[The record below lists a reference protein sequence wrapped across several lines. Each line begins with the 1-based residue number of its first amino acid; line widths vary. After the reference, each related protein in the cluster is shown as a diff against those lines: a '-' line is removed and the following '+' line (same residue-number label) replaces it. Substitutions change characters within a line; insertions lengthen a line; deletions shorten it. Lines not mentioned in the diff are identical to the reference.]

1 MEAVFMSAGILTAI
15 VLCVVGIIKS
25 FFGKF
30 KEKHPKWF
38 KSIFTV
44 LSIVLTFG
52 ACLINQ
58 AFILNQALF
67 NTEFWVMLATTFGGV
82 FGLYHTYEGV
92 HVKELLKNLF
102 VNIGKWFK
110 TATPDSKVN
119 KLVKKYGLD
128 KVEVSLNVVK
138 AQQAEITNVDVE
150 NAVVENT
157 IVENQVINAEHV
169 EINNAEVQNSTINA
183 QN

>member
-1 MEAVFMSAGILTAI
+1 MGEIFVSAGILTAI
-15 VLCVVGIIKS
+15 ILCVVGIVKS

-30 KEKHPKWF
+30 KNKHPKWF
-38 KSIFTV
+38 KTIFTL

-58 AFILNQALF
+58 AFILNQPLF
-67 NTEFWVMLATTFGGV
+67 NVEFWGMLATTYGGV

-92 HVKELLKNLF
+92 HAKELVKRLF
-102 VNIGKWFK
+102 ANVGTWFK
-110 TATPDSKVN
+110 SATPDSKVS

-138 AQQAEITNVDVE
+138 AQQAEITNVEVGS
-150 NAVVENT
+150 AVVENA
-157 IVENQVINAEHV
+157 IVENQVINAEVV
-169 EINNAEVQNSTINA
+169 EVNNANVQNTTVN
-183 QN
+183 Q